1 MAFNFNWSPLTADP
15 EFYSRARDLLTA
27 ALNKSPKPPIIVAD
41 ILVTELNLGTTPPDL
56 EILEIGDL
64 ADDRFRGIFKMEYSG
79 DAFLTLQTKVQAN
92 PLNTHL
98 STAPSFTSPQP
109 LAASS
114 PLTIPLQITLSD
126 FRLSGFVILVFS
138 KAKGITLVFRNDPLE
153 SLVVS
158 STFDSIP
165 FIKDY
170 LQKEIEKQ
178 LRNLF
183 QEELPAIIHRLSLR
197 WWGQDYDSA
206 SSNTLRPQ
214 PMPQSST
221 FNSGPSL
228 SNKSSL
234 ENLNEQPEG
243 RPHDSFSFN
252 NDLESDTLS
261 SKSLLRLATLTDS
274 QRTLSLFTP
283 SIRDAIYRAW
293 AVAGDRSDPTSTPS
307 STNGTHSSTTYSLD
321 STAPARPG
329 LVAMASSLSVSSSSG
344 LGPNGRPVT
353 RSSALGK
360 KKKTRV
366 VNLRRKK
373 DTTQSSDADTSS
385 VTGSESITS
394 SMEVGYEEKEHH
406 HGSEASEASSSIPEI
421 SIPPPLAAD
430 ARRSGEYV
438 DVSVSS
444 PLRSPTGRE
453 PFLANRP
460 HHHAASDAKIPA
472 APATPSPPPLP
483 AQTQPQQ
490 PQHISFPTEKDGS
503 LFPAS
508 DEYSGEPSA
517 PISLFS
523 GPYSQLSPQL
533 SPMQHGGSSVPMEN
547 PFVDSRG
554 RTASSGG
561 IAEKAWM
568 MKMAGEMARRWAEER
583 VRREKAEELLEE
595 RDRRRRNGSSPPP
608 AYKLQE

>member
-1 MAFNFNWSPLTADP
+1 MAFNFNWHPLTADP

-92 PLNTHL
+92 PLNTYL

-114 PLTIPLQITLSD
+114 PLTIPLQITLSN

-206 SSNTLRPQ
+206 SSNTNRTPAIPQ
-214 PMPQSST
+214 NPT

-228 SNKSSL
+228 SAKSSF
-234 ENLNEQPEG
+234 ENLSESAEPGAPET
-243 RPHDSFSFN
+243 FSFN

-261 SKSLLRLATLTDS
+261 SKSLLRLANLTES
-274 QRTLSLFTP
+274 QRTLGLFTP
-283 SIRDAIYRAW
+283 RIKEAIYRAW
-293 AVAGDRSDPTSTPS
+293 ATAGERSDPTTTPS
-307 STNGTHSSTTYSLD
+307 STNGSHTSTLYSSD
-321 STAPARPG
+321 SNNGARPG
-329 LVAMASSLSVSSSSG
+329 LVAMASSLSISGSTNGG

-373 DTTQSSDADTSS
+373 DAPTSDGDTSS
-385 VTGSESITS
+385 VAGSNGPESLTS
-394 SMEVGYEEKEHH
+394 SMEVGYEEKEHV
-406 HGSEASEASSSIPEI
+406 EASEAAASSIASSNIPEI
-421 SIPPPLAAD
+421 NIPPSSLND
-430 ARRSGEYV
+430 RRGEYV
-438 DVSVSS
+438 DVS

-460 HHHAASDAKIPA
+460 VHHAGSDTKITPT
-472 APATPSPPPLP
+472 TPSTPPPLP
-483 AQTQPQQ
+483 LPQPQQQHMLYPAEKSSDYSRDQSAPVSFFSGQYSPSSPPQQ
-490 PQHISFPTEKDGS
+490 PQQFTPGHHS
-503 LFPAS
+503 
-508 DEYSGEPSA
+508 
-517 PISLFS
+517 
-523 GPYSQLSPQL
+523 SP
-533 SPMQHGGSSVPMEN
+533 SSVSMDN
-547 PFVDSRG
+547 PFLESRG
-554 RTASSGG
+554 RTPSSSS

-568 MKMAGEMARRWAEER
+568 MKMAGEMARRWGEER
-583 VRREKAEELLEE
+583 LRREKAEELLEQ
-595 RDRRRRNGSSPPP
+595 RRRDGNSPPP
-608 AYKLQE
+608 AYQPKE

>member
-1 MAFNFNWSPLTADP
+1 MAFNFNWHPLTADP

-92 PLNTHL
+92 PLNTYL

-109 LAASS
+109 LAAS
-114 PLTIPLQITLSD
+114 
-126 FRLSGFVILVFS
+126 
-138 KAKGITLVFRNDPLE
+138 NDPLE

-206 SSNTLRPQ
+206 SSNTNRTPSIPQ
-214 PMPQSST
+214 NPT

-228 SNKSSL
+228 SAKSSF
-234 ENLNEQPEG
+234 ENLNEQSEPGAPET
-243 RPHDSFSFN
+243 FSFN

-261 SKSLLRLATLTDS
+261 SKSLLRLANLTES
-274 QRTLSLFTP
+274 QRTLGLFTP
-283 SIRDAIYRAW
+283 TIKEAIYRAW
-293 AVAGDRSDPTSTPS
+293 ATSGERSDPTTTPS
-307 STNGTHSSTTYSLD
+307 STNGSHTSSTLYSSD
-321 STAPARPG
+321 SSNGARPG
-329 LVAMASSLSVSSSSG
+329 LVAMASSLSISGSTNGG

-373 DTTQSSDADTSS
+373 DAPTSDGDTSS
-385 VTGSESITS
+385 LAGSNGPESLTS
-394 SMEVGYEEKEHH
+394 SMEVGYEEKEHVD
-406 HGSEASEASSSIPEI
+406 ASEAGASSTASSNIPEI
-421 SIPPPLAAD
+421 NIPPSSLND
-430 ARRSGEYV
+430 RRGEYV
-438 DVSVSS
+438 DVS
-444 PLRSPTGRE
+444 PLRSPTTGRE
-453 PFLANRP
+453 GFLANRP
-460 HHHAASDAKIPA
+460 VHPAGSDTKLIPT
-472 APATPSPPPLP
+472 TPSTPPPP
-483 AQTQPQQ
+483 PVPQPQE
-490 PQHISFPTEKDGS
+490 QHMLYPSEKS
-503 LFPAS
+503 SA
-508 DEYSGEPSA
+508 YSRDNSA
-517 PISLFS
+517 PISFFS
-523 GPYSQLSPQL
+523 GQYSPSSPPHHHHQPQPFTPGHHS
-533 SPMQHGGSSVPMEN
+533 SPSSVSSDN
-547 PFVDSRG
+547 PFLESRG
-554 RTASSGG
+554 RTPSSSS

-568 MKMAGEMARRWAEER
+568 MKMAGEMARRWGEER
-583 VRREKAEELLEE
+583 LRREKAEELLEQ
-595 RDRRRRNGSSPPP
+595 RRRDGSSPPP
-608 AYKLQE
+608 AYQPKE

>member
-1 MAFNFNWSPLTADP
+1 MAFNFNWHPLTADP
-15 EFYSRARDLLTA
+15 EFYSRAKDLLTA

-92 PLNTHL
+92 PLNTYL
-98 STAPSFTSPQP
+98 STTPSFTSPQP

-114 PLTIPLQITLSD
+114 PLTIPLQITLSN

-206 SSNTLRPQ
+206 ASSNTLRP
-214 PMPQSST
+214 PQSST

-228 SNKSSL
+228 SAKPSF
-234 ENLNEQPEG
+234 ENLADQPDATA
-243 RPHDSFSFN
+243 PHGAFSFN

-274 QRTLSLFTP
+274 QRTLSLCTP

-307 STNGTHSSTTYSLD
+307 SLSGAHSSTAYSMD
-321 STAPARPG
+321 SASHRPG
-329 LVAMASSLSVSSSSG
+329 LVAMASSLSVSSSAGG

-373 DTTQSSDADTSS
+373 DVQASDTDASS
-385 VTGSESITS
+385 VIGGSESVTS
-394 SMEVGYEEKEHH
+394 SMEVGYEEKDCADA
-406 HGSEASEASSSIPEI
+406 GEASISSGISGSSSISPAGADIPEI
-421 SIPPPLAAD
+421 IIPPPLAAD
-430 ARRSGEYV
+430 RRGEKQQK
-438 DVSVSS
+438 
-444 PLRSPTGRE
+444 P
-453 PFLANRP
+453 
-460 HHHAASDAKIPA
+460 K
-472 APATPSPPPLP
+472 
-483 AQTQPQQ
+483 QQQQQKPQQ
-490 PQHISFPTEKDGS
+490 PQHI
-503 LFPAS
+503 LFPGKSDPFAS
-508 DEYSGEPSA
+508 SEYGGENTA

-523 GPYSQLSPQL
+523 GPYSQHSPQL
-533 SPMQHGGSSVPMEN
+533 SPVHHGVAAPMEN
-547 PFVDSRG
+547 PFIDSRG
-554 RTASSGG
+554 RTASSSS
-561 IAEKAWM
+561 IVEKAWM
-568 MKMAGEMARRWAEER
+568 MKMAGEMARRWTDER
-583 VRREKAEELLEE
+583 ARREKAEELLAE
-595 RDRRRRNGSSPPP
+595 RRRQDASPPPP
-608 AYKLQE
+608 AYQLSE

>member
-1 MAFNFNWSPLTADP
+1 MAFNFNWHPLTADP

-92 PLNTHL
+92 PLNTYL

-109 LAASS
+109 LAASA
-114 PLTIPLQITLSD
+114 PLTIPLQITLSN

-138 KAKGITLVFRNDPLE
+138 KAKGVTLVFRNDPLE

-206 SSNTLRPQ
+206 SSNTLRSPLAQ
-214 PMPQSST
+214 NPT
-221 FNSGPSL
+221 LNSGPSL
-228 SNKSSL
+228 SARSSF
-234 ENLNEQPEG
+234 ENLSEQAENGGSPQQT
-243 RPHDSFSFN
+243 FSFN

-283 SIRDAIYRAW
+283 SIREAIYRAW
-293 AVAGDRSDPTSTPS
+293 ATTSERSDPTSTPS
-307 STNGTHSSTTYSLD
+307 STSGTHSSTTYSMD
-321 STAPARPG
+321 GNGARPG
-329 LVAMASSLSVSSSSG
+329 LVAMASSLSISSSSGG

-373 DTTQSSDADTSS
+373 DTSASDGDTSS
-385 VTGSESITS
+385 IAGSSVPESITS
-394 SMEVGYEEKEHH
+394 SMEVGYEEKEHVKAN
-406 HGSEASEASSSIPEI
+406 GAINSNIPEI
-421 SIPPPLAAD
+421 KIPPPSLAINDRQGDYAD
-430 ARRSGEYV
+430 V
-438 DVSVSS
+438 P
-444 PLRSPTGRE
+444 PLRSPTGRDS
-453 PFLANRP
+453 FLATRTV
-460 HHHAASDAKIPA
+460 HHAGSDTKIP
-472 APATPSPPPLP
+472 PTPSTPSPPPQ
-483 AQTQPQQ
+483 QTSQ
-490 PQHISFPTEKDGS
+490 QHIIFPSEKGMPFHS
-503 LFPAS
+503 S
-508 DEYSGEPSA
+508 EYSRENSVPA
-517 PISLFS
+517 SLFS
-523 GPYSQLSPQL
+523 GQYSPQYQPQQLSPGHH
-533 SPMQHGGSSVPMEN
+533 SSASSVSMEN
-547 PFVDSRG
+547 PFLESRG
-554 RTASSGG
+554 RTGSSSS

-568 MKMAGEMARRWAEER
+568 MKMAGEMARRWGEER
-583 VRREKAEELLEE
+583 LRREKAEELLDEQ
-595 RDRRRRNGSSPPP
+595 RRRDGSSPPP
-608 AYKLQE
+608 AYHQSQ

>member
-1 MAFNFNWSPLTADP
+1 MAFNFNWHPLTADP

-92 PLNTHL
+92 PLNTYL

-109 LAASS
+109 LAASA

-138 KAKGITLVFRNDPLE
+138 KAKGVTLVFRNDPLE

-206 SSNTLRPQ
+206 SSNTLRS
-214 PMPQSST
+214 PMAQNPT
-221 FNSGPSL
+221 LNSGPSL
-228 SNKSSL
+228 SAKSSF
-234 ENLNEQPEG
+234 ENLGEQAENGGSPQQQT
-243 RPHDSFSFN
+243 FSFN
-252 NDLESDTLS
+252 SDLESDTLS
-261 SKSLLRLATLTDS
+261 SKGLLRLATLTDS

-283 SIRDAIYRAW
+283 SIREAIYRAW
-293 AVAGDRSDPTSTPS
+293 ATTSERSDPTSTPS
-307 STNGTHSSTTYSLD
+307 SASGTHSSTAYSMD
-321 STAPARPG
+321 GNGARPG
-329 LVAMASSLSVSSSSG
+329 LVAMASSLSISSSSGG

-373 DTTQSSDADTSS
+373 DTSTSDGDTSS
-385 VTGSESITS
+385 IAGSSVPESITS
-394 SMEVGYEEKEHH
+394 SMEVGYEEKEHV
-406 HGSEASEASSSIPEI
+406 EANEAINSIPEI
-421 SIPPPLAAD
+421 KIPPPSLAIND
-430 ARRSGEYV
+430 RRGDYV
-438 DVSVSS
+438 DVS
-444 PLRSPTGRE
+444 PLRSPTGRDG
-453 PFLANRP
+453 FLANRTV
-460 HHHAASDAKIPA
+460 HHAGSDTKIP
-472 APATPSPPPLP
+472 PTPSTPSPPPQ
-483 AQTQPQQ
+483 QTSQ
-490 PQHISFPTEKDGS
+490 QHILYPSEKGMPFHS
-503 LFPAS
+503 S
-508 DEYSGEPSA
+508 EYSRENSTPA
-517 PISLFS
+517 SLFS
-523 GPYSQLSPQL
+523 GQYSPQYQPQQLSPGHH
-533 SPMQHGGSSVPMEN
+533 SSASSVSMEN
-547 PFVDSRG
+547 PFLESRG
-554 RTASSGG
+554 RTGSSSS

-568 MKMAGEMARRWAEER
+568 MKMAGEMARRWGEER
-583 VRREKAEELLEE
+583 LRREKAEELLDEQ
-595 RDRRRRNGSSPPP
+595 RRRDGSSPPP
-608 AYKLQE
+608 AYHQSQ

>member
-92 PLNTHL
+92 PLNTYL

-138 KAKGITLVFRNDPLE
+138 KAKGVTLVFRNDPLE

-197 WWGQDYDSA
+197 WWGQDYDAA
-206 SSNTLRPQ
+206 SGNMIPQ
-214 PMPQSST
+214 NPT

-228 SNKSSL
+228 SAKSSF
-234 ENLNEQPEG
+234 ENLNEQSETG
-243 RPHDSFSFN
+243 AGATQGFSFN

-293 AVAGDRSDPTSTPS
+293 ATTGERSDPTSTPS
-307 STNGTHSSTTYSLD
+307 SSAGMHSSTVFS
-321 STAPARPG
+321 SESNSGARPG
-329 LVAMASSLSVSSSSG
+329 LVAMASSLSLSGSPGG

-373 DTTQSSDADTSS
+373 DVPTSDGDTSS
-385 VTGSESITS
+385 VTGTESVTS
-394 SMEVGYEEKEHH
+394 SMEVGYEEKDHI
-406 HGSEASEASSSIPEI
+406 EASEAGANTANVNIPEI
-421 SIPPPLAAD
+421 NIPPLND
-430 ARRSGEYV
+430 RRGEYV
-438 DVSVSS
+438 DVS

-453 PFLANRP
+453 GFLANRP
-460 HHHAASDAKIPA
+460 GHHAGSDTKIIPTL
-472 APATPSPPPLP
+472 PSTPP
-483 AQTQPQQ
+483 PQQ
-490 PQHISFPTEKDGS
+490 PQQQQQHNLPYLLEKS
-503 LFPAS
+503 SS
-508 DEYSGEPSA
+508 DYGRENSA
-517 PISLFS
+517 PMSLFS
-523 GPYSQLSPQL
+523 GHYSPPPHHHQPHPFSPGHHS
-533 SPMQHGGSSVPMEN
+533 SPSSVSTDSS
-547 PFVDSRG
+547 PFLDSRG
-554 RTASSGG
+554 RTASSSS

-568 MKMAGEMARRWAEER
+568 MKMAGEMARRWGEER
-583 VRREKAEELLEE
+583 LRREKAEELLEQ
-595 RDRRRRNGSSPPP
+595 RRRDGSSPPP
-608 AYKLQE
+608 AYQPKE

>member
-79 DAFLTLQTKVQAN
+79 DAYLTLQTKVQAN

-138 KAKGITLVFRNDPLE
+138 KAKGVTLVFRNDPLE

-206 SSNTLRPQ
+206 SSNTLRPP

-234 ENLNEQPEG
+234 ENLNEQPDG
-243 RPHDSFSFN
+243 RTHDSFSFN

-307 STNGTHSSTTYSLD
+307 STNGTHTSTTYSLD

-329 LVAMASSLSVSSSSG
+329 LVAMASSLSVSSPGG

-360 KKKTRV
+360 KKKTRI
-366 VNLRRKK
+366 VNLRKKK
-373 DTTQSSDADTSS
+373 DPQTSETDASSI
-385 VTGSESITS
+385 TGSESLTS
-394 SMEVGYEEKEHH
+394 SMEVGYEKEH
-406 HGSEASEASSSIPEI
+406 EASEASSIPEI
-421 SIPPPLAAD
+421 NIPPPLAAEP
-430 ARRSGEYV
+430 RRSSSEYV
-438 DVSVSS
+438 DVSVSP

-453 PFLANRP
+453 GFLANRP
-460 HHHAASDAKIPA
+460 LHPAGSDAKIPA
-472 APATPSPPPLP
+472 APSTPQSPSP
-483 AQTQPQQ
+483 AQKQPQQ
-490 PQHISFPTEKDGS
+490 PQHIQFSTEKDG
-503 LFPAS
+503 LFHAS
-508 DEYSGEPSA
+508 DEYSGENSA

-533 SPMQHGGSSVPMEN
+533 SPMQHGGPSTAMEN
-547 PFVDSRG
+547 PFVESRG
-554 RTASSGG
+554 RTPSSGG

-595 RDRRRRNGSSPPP
+595 RGRRRREGVSPPP

>member
-1 MAFNFNWSPLTADP
+1 MAFNFNWHPLTADP

-92 PLNTHL
+92 PLNTYL

-109 LAASS
+109 LAASA

-138 KAKGITLVFRNDPLE
+138 KAKGVTLVFRNDPLE

-206 SSNTLRPQ
+206 SNNTLRS
-214 PMPQSST
+214 PMTQNPT
-221 FNSGPSL
+221 LNSGPSL
-228 SNKSSL
+228 SAKSSL
-234 ENLNEQPEG
+234 ENLGEQAENGGSPQQQT
-243 RPHDSFSFN
+243 FSFN
-252 NDLESDTLS
+252 SDLESDTLS
-261 SKSLLRLATLTDS
+261 SKGLLRLATLTDS

-283 SIRDAIYRAW
+283 SIREAIYRAW
-293 AVAGDRSDPTSTPS
+293 ATTSERSDPTSTPS
-307 STNGTHSSTTYSLD
+307 SASGTHSSTAYSMD
-321 STAPARPG
+321 GNGARPG
-329 LVAMASSLSVSSSSG
+329 LVAMASSLSISSSSGG

-373 DTTQSSDADTSS
+373 DTSTSDGDTSS
-385 VTGSESITS
+385 IAGSSVPESITS
-394 SMEVGYEEKEHH
+394 SMEVGYEEKEHV
-406 HGSEASEASSSIPEI
+406 EANEAINSIPEI
-421 SIPPPLAAD
+421 KIPPPSLAIND
-430 ARRSGEYV
+430 RRGDYV
-438 DVSVSS
+438 DVS
-444 PLRSPTGRE
+444 PLRSPTGRDS
-453 PFLANRP
+453 FLANRTA
-460 HHHAASDAKIPA
+460 HHAGSDTKIP
-472 APATPSPPPLP
+472 PTPSTPSPPPQ
-483 AQTQPQQ
+483 QTSQ
-490 PQHISFPTEKDGS
+490 QHILYPSEKGMPFHS
-503 LFPAS
+503 S
-508 DEYSGEPSA
+508 EYSRENSTPA
-517 PISLFS
+517 SLFS
-523 GPYSQLSPQL
+523 GQYSPQYQPQQLSPGHH
-533 SPMQHGGSSVPMEN
+533 SSASSVSMEN
-547 PFVDSRG
+547 PFLESRG
-554 RTASSGG
+554 RTGSSSS

-568 MKMAGEMARRWAEER
+568 MKMAGEMARRWGEER
-583 VRREKAEELLEE
+583 LRREKAEELLD
-595 RDRRRRNGSSPPP
+595 DRRRRGGSSPPP
-608 AYKLQE
+608 AYHQSQ

>member
-1 MAFNFNWSPLTADP
+1 MAFNFNWSPLTADS
-15 EFYSRARDLLTA
+15 EFYSRAKDLLTA

-138 KAKGITLVFRNDPLE
+138 KAKGVTLVFRNDPLE

-206 SSNTLRPQ
+206 SSNTLRSPSIPQ
-214 PMPQSST
+214 NPT
-221 FNSGPSL
+221 FNSGPPL
-228 SNKSSL
+228 STKSSF
-234 ENLNEQPEG
+234 ENLSEQETGAPQ
-243 RPHDSFSFN
+243 SFSFN

-283 SIRDAIYRAW
+283 SIKEAIYRAW
-293 AVAGDRSDPTSTPS
+293 ATTGERSDPTTTPTSTS
-307 STNGTHSSTTYSLD
+307 GTHTNSSYSAD
-321 STAPARPG
+321 SENGARPG
-329 LVAMASSLSVSSSSG
+329 LVAMASSLSISSSPHGG

-373 DTTQSSDADTSS
+373 DVPSSDGDTSS
-385 VTGSESITS
+385 VAGSNGAESITS
-394 SMEVGYEEKEHH
+394 SMEVGYEEKENV
-406 HGSEASEASSSIPEI
+406 EASEADIPSSSIPEI
-421 SIPPPLAAD
+421 NIPPPLND
-430 ARRSGEYV
+430 RRGEYV
-438 DVSVSS
+438 DVS
-444 PLRSPTGRE
+444 PLRSPTGRDGI
-453 PFLANRP
+453 LANRTLHP
-460 HHHAASDAKIPA
+460 AGSDTKLIP
-472 APATPSPPPLP
+472 PSTPPPP
-483 AQTQPQQ
+483 TQAQQQ
-490 PQHISFPTEKDGS
+490 RIRYPSEKGMPFHS
-503 LFPAS
+503 S
-508 DEYSGEPSA
+508 EYSGENSA
-517 PISLFS
+517 PVSLFS
-523 GPYSQLSPQL
+523 GSYSPQHQPQS
-533 SPMQHGGSSVPMEN
+533 SPGHHSS
-547 PFVDSRG
+547 
-554 RTASSGG
+554 ASS
-561 IAEKAWM
+561 
-568 MKMAGEMARRWAEER
+568 MAGEMARRWGEER
-583 VRREKAEELLEE
+583 LRREKAEELLEE
-595 RDRRRRNGSSPPP
+595 QRRRDGSSPPP
-608 AYKLQE
+608 AYQPKE

>member
-79 DAFLTLQTKVQAN
+79 DAYLTLQTKVQAN
-92 PLNTHL
+92 PLNTYL

-109 LAASS
+109 LAASA
-114 PLTIPLQITLSD
+114 PLTIPLQITLSN

-138 KAKGITLVFRNDPLE
+138 KAKGVTLVFRNDPLE

-206 SSNTLRPQ
+206 SSNTLRS
-214 PMPQSST
+214 PMPQNPT
-221 FNSGPSL
+221 LNSGPSL
-228 SNKSSL
+228 SAKSSF
-234 ENLNEQPEG
+234 ENLGEQAEG
-243 RPHDSFSFN
+243 GGSPQQQTFSFN

-283 SIRDAIYRAW
+283 TIREAIYRAW
-293 AVAGDRSDPTSTPS
+293 ATTSERSDPTSTPS
-307 STNGTHSSTTYSLD
+307 STSGTHSSTTYSMD
-321 STAPARPG
+321 GNGARPG
-329 LVAMASSLSVSSSSG
+329 LVAMASSLSISSPSGG

-353 RSSALGK
+353 RSSTLGK

-373 DTTQSSDADTSS
+373 DTSTSDGDTNSVAGSS
-385 VTGSESITS
+385 VPESITS
-394 SMEVGYEEKEHH
+394 SMEVGYEDKENV
-406 HGSEASEASSSIPEI
+406 EANEAINTNIPEI
-421 SIPPPLAAD
+421 KIPPPSLAIND
-430 ARRSGEYV
+430 RRGEYV
-438 DVSVSS
+438 DVS
-444 PLRSPTGRE
+444 PLRSPTGRDT
-453 PFLANRP
+453 FLATRTV
-460 HHHAASDAKIPA
+460 HHAGSETKVP
-472 APATPSPPPLP
+472 PTPSTPPP
-483 AQTQPQQ
+483 PQQ
-490 PQHISFPTEKDGS
+490 TPQQQHIIYPSEKGMPFHS
-503 LFPAS
+503 SEYPRENSTPA
-508 DEYSGEPSA
+508 
-517 PISLFS
+517 SLFS
-523 GPYSQLSPQL
+523 GQYSPHYQPQL
-533 SPMQHGGSSVPMEN
+533 SPGHHSSASSVSMEN
-547 PFVDSRG
+547 PFLESRG
-554 RTASSGG
+554 RTGSSSS

-568 MKMAGEMARRWAEER
+568 MKMAGEMARRWGEER
-583 VRREKAEELLEE
+583 LRREKAEELLDE
-595 RDRRRRNGSSPPP
+595 RRRRDGSSPPP
-608 AYKLQE
+608 AYHHSQ

>member
-1 MAFNFNWSPLTADP
+1 MAFNFNWHPLTADP
-15 EFYSRARDLLTA
+15 EFYSRAKDLLTA

-206 SSNTLRPQ
+206 SINTLRPP

-234 ENLNEQPEG
+234 ENLNEQSEG

-321 STAPARPG
+321 SSAPARPG
-329 LVAMASSLSVSSSSG
+329 LVAMASSLSVSGLGG

-373 DTTQSSDADTSS
+373 DTQTSDADTSS
-385 VTGSESITS
+385 ITGSESITS
-394 SMEVGYEEKEHH
+394 SMEVGYEEK
-406 HGSEASEASSSIPEI
+406 GSEASEASTLASSIPEI
-421 SIPPPLAAD
+421 SIPPPLATD
-430 ARRSGEYV
+430 PRRSGEYV
-438 DVSVSS
+438 DVSVSAS
-444 PLRSPTGRE
+444 PPLRSPTGRE
-453 PFLANRP
+453 GFLANRP
-460 HHHAASDAKIPA
+460 LHHAGSDANIPA
-472 APATPSPPPLP
+472 PPSPPLP
-483 AQTQPQQ
+483 AAQKSPQVLQ
-490 PQHISFPTEKDGS
+490 PQHTPFATEKNG

-508 DEYSGEPSA
+508 DEYGGESSA

-523 GPYSQLSPQL
+523 GSYSQLSPQL
-533 SPMQHGGSSVPMEN
+533 SPVPHGGPSAPMEN

-554 RTASSGG
+554 RTASSGS

-583 VRREKAEELLEE
+583 SRREKVEELLEE
-595 RDRRRRNGSSPPP
+595 RDRRRRDGTSPPP